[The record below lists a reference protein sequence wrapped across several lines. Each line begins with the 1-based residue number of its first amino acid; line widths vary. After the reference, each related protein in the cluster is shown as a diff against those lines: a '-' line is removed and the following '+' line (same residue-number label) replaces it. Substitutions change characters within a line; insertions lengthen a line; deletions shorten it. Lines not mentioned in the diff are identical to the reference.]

1 MQEIG
6 TIVRKARSGMVIVK
20 LAKEAREGQV
30 LVDSSGRPV
39 GRVTE
44 VFGPVKGPYA
54 SLNPHT
60 SRVEGLVGDKVYS
73 RN

>member
-1 MQEIG
+1 
-6 TIVRKARSGMVIVK
+6 MVIVK

-30 LVDSSGRPV
+30 LVDSDGRPV

-44 VFGPVKGPYA
+44 MFGPVRGTYA
-54 SLNPHT
+54 SLNPLT
-60 SRVEGLVGDKVYS
+60 DRIEGLVGKKVYS